1 MRRRKEQ
8 GAPIILTAA
17 LLVGVPGALATTTG
31 FGQAGNTPPSPESRS
46 EGQPTGVGEY
56 LSDAWITAQVKA
68 TLLKDEGTT
77 GLAIQVATQDGV
89 VQLSG
94 FVDKPE
100 QISRAVE
107 IAKSVKGVKRVVD
120 DLQIKK

>member
-1 MRRRKEQ
+1 
-8 GAPIILTAA
+8 
-17 LLVGVPGALATTTG
+17 
-31 FGQAGNTPPSPESRS
+31 
-46 EGQPTGVGEY
+46 
-56 LSDAWITAQVKA
+56 LSDAWITTQVKA

-77 GLAIQVATQDGV
+77 GLAIEVATQDGV

-107 IAKSVKGVKRVVD
+107 IANSVKGVKRVVD